1 MEEIISVQPIRQ
13 RLTADQ
19 RRDEIV
25 RVTIDLG
32 GRRSPESITTLDIAR
47 ALDLTQGAIFRHF
60 PTKESIWVAVIK
72 WAGTHLMTAT
82 AEAVPAGS
90 GPLEALE
97 RMFYAH
103 VTFVSRHPAIPRLLF
118 QQLQHSDLS
127 PLTPLIAQLI
137 DTYRTRLAKILLQ
150 GKQSGL
156 VCADVNEEDA
166 AMLFIG
172 MVQGLAIQS
181 SLFPRT
187 ASARDMLPAARRVF
201 PIYLRGIL
209 SHRTQRGMPTPMP
222 T

>member
-1 MEEIISVQPIRQ
+1 MEKIISVQPIRQ

-72 WAGTHLMTAT
+72 WAGAHLMTAT
-82 AEAVPAGS
+82 AEAVPAGA

-103 VTFVSRHPAIPRLLF
+103 VTFVSRHPAIPRLIF

-137 DTYRTRLAKILLQ
+137 DTYRTRLAKILSQ
-150 GKQSGL
+150 GKQAGL
-156 VCADVNEEDA
+156 VCADVNEEEA

-172 MVQGLAIQS
+172 MVQGLVIQS
-181 SLFPRT
+181 SLPGRT
-187 ASARDMLPAARRVF
+187 DAPGDMLPTARRIF
-201 PIYLRGIL
+201 PIYLRGIRA
-209 SHRTQRGMPTPMP
+209 HRT
-222 T
+222 